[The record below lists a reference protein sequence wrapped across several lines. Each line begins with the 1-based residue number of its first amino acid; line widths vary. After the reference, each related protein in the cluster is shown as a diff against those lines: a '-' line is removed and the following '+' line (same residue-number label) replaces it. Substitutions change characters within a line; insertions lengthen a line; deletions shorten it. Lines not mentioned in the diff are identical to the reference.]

1 MSGSVP
7 YLYGSGDIELHPGR
21 ETVTVEVLNT
31 GDRAV
36 QVGSHYHFFES
47 NRALRFDRAA
57 AYGMHLAIGAG
68 LAVRFEPGTT
78 RTVALVPFSG
88 SRVCAGFAGLV
99 EGSLD
104 DAGRRDRAM
113 TALKSGGFED
123 TGPAESTRTGGRP
136 PVLGRRDY
144 VDIYGPT
151 VGDRVPLADTCLTV
165 SPSID
170 YNAAAGAGV
179 CGYGDEA
186 VYGGGKAIR
195 DGMAQ
200 DPSGTRASGALDL
213 VITGGTIIDAVLG
226 VVKGDIGVRDGKI
239 VAIGKAGNPGLQDG
253 VHPGLVIGP
262 GTEVASAEHC
272 LVTAGGVDTHI
283 HFIAPQQVDEALSN
297 GVTTLF
303 GGGTGPAEGTK
314 GTTCTPGE
322 WNIHRMLEAAE
333 GLPVNIGILGKGNS
347 ARPEAVVEQIRAGAA
362 GLKIHE
368 DWGSTPQAIRTTQAV
383 ADEYDVQVA
392 IHTDTLNEGGFY
404 EDTAEALG
412 ESTIHT
418 FHSEGAGGGHA
429 PDILRVCGEPN
440 VLPAS
445 TNPTLPY
452 TTNSVDEL
460 LDMVMVCH
468 HLSHDIPEDVSFADS
483 RVRAESIAAET
494 VMHDEGIIS
503 IFSSDSQA
511 MGRIGE
517 SWARAFQTAHH
528 CRVERGPLPEDND
541 DGSDNERVLRY
552 AAKMTINPAIAAGI
566 SEHVGSIEP
575 GKLADIVIW
584 PADSFA
590 AKPKL
595 VIKGG
600 AIVWAPMGDPNA
612 SLPTPQPV
620 IYRPMFGAY
629 GKALTSTRV
638 TFMSQAAIDDG
649 IPDRLGLDSPCL
661 PVRGCRGIGKKDMVR
676 NDRCPDIEVDP
687 ETYVVRVDGEIATIA
702 PARTLPLSQLLYMS

>member
-1 MSGSVP
+1 MSGSAH
-7 YLYGSGDIELHPGR
+7 YLYGAGDIALHSGR
-21 ETVTVEVLNT
+21 ETLTVEVLNT

-36 QVGSHYHFFES
+36 QIGSHYHFFEA
-47 NRALRFDRAA
+47 NPALRFDRRA

-68 LAVRFEPGTT
+68 LAIRFEPGTT
-78 RTVALVPFSG
+78 RTVTLVPFSG
-88 SRVCAGFAGLV
+88 ARECIGFAGLV
-99 EGSLD
+99 GGPLD
-104 DAGRRDRAM
+104 DAGRRVRALS
-113 TALKSGGFED
+113 ALESGGFED
-123 TGPAESTRTGGRP
+123 SGPASSTRTGGTA
-136 PVLGRRDY
+136 PVLDRRDY

-151 VGDRVPLADTCLTV
+151 VGDRVVLADTCLTV
-165 SPSID
+165 SPTVD
-170 YNAAAGAGV
+170 YNATPSAGV
-179 CGYGDEA
+179 CGFGDEA

-200 DPSGTRASGALDL
+200 DPAGTRSSGALDL
-213 VITGGTIIDAVLG
+213 VITGGTIIDAVAG
-226 VVKGDIGVRDGKI
+226 VVKGDIGVRDGRI

-253 VHPGLVIGP
+253 VHPDLVIGP

-272 LVTAGGVDTHI
+272 LVTAGGIDTHI
-283 HFIAPQQVDEALSN
+283 HFIAPQQVEEALSN

-333 GLPVNIGILGKGNS
+333 GLPVNIGVLGKGNS
-347 ARPEAVVEQIRAGAA
+347 SLPESIVEQIRAGAA

-368 DWGSTPQAIRTTQAV
+368 DWGSTPQAIRTTQEV
-383 ADEYDVQVA
+383 ADAYDVQVA

-404 EDTAEALG
+404 EDTAAAFG
-412 ESTIHT
+412 DSTIHT

-494 VMHDEGIIS
+494 VMHDEGVIS

-528 CRVERGPLPEDND
+528 CRIERGPLPEETD
-541 DGSDNERVLRY
+541 DSDNERVLRY
-552 AAKMTINPAIAAGI
+552 TAKMTINPAIAAGI
-566 SEHVGSIEP
+566 SDYVGSIEP

-649 IPDRLGLDSPCL
+649 VPARLGLSSSCL
-661 PVRGCRGIGKKDMVR
+661 PVRRCRGIGKKDMVR
-676 NDRCPDIEVDP
+676 NDRCPEIEVDP
-687 ETYVVRVDGEIATIA
+687 DTYVVRVDGEIATIA
-702 PARTLPLSQLLYMS
+702 PAQTLPLSQLLYMS